1 MKIIG
6 NSGVYNPYEKSVNNT
21 SKDKSLN
28 TNNKTIKDKVE
39 ISPQALN
46 QKVKS
51 SEVDYLKGR
60 INEIEDRDA
69 KIAELKAQIANGTY
83 KVSSEDLADAILESK
98 RV

>member
-1 MKIIG
+1 MKIVG
-6 NSGVYNPYEKSVNNT
+6 NSGVYNPYDKGLNNT
-21 SKDKSLN
+21 SKDKNLN

-46 QKVKS
+46 QQVKS
-51 SEVDYLKGR
+51 SEVDYLKER
-60 INEIEDRDA
+60 INDIEDRDA